1 MIKTVR
7 KRFREEETPQTIL
20 TQVKVTGK
28 RSPRWAFWSKMLIP
42 CQSGIQYLARLRII
56 QTPWFGVY
64 LHDIYEPD
72 GDRDPHNHPWK
83 FISIVLRGYY
93 IERVYSDPGGD
104 FGRHQKFVVR
114 RHGRFSAHKMGT
126 TSAHRIVKAAPG
138 LKTLILTG
146 KRQSGWGFFRDGKY
160 ISWQDYEEIVRSK
173 YEQGGSP

>member
-1 MIKTVR
+1 VLDTIR
-7 KRFREEETPQTIL
+7 KRFREEETPTTIL
-20 TQVKVTGK
+20 TEVKVTGR
-28 RSPRWAFWSKMLIP
+28 RSPRWAIWSKMLIP

-93 IERVYSDPGGD
+93 VERVYPDPAGHPHY
-104 FGRHQKFVVR
+104 FLAHMHK
-114 RHGRFSAHKMGT
+114 RFSAHRMDT
-126 TSAHRIVKAAPG
+126 TSAHRIVTAAPG

-146 KRQSGWGFFRDGKY
+146 KRQSGWGFYRDGEY
-160 ISWQDYEEIVRSK
+160 ISWQDYEELIRPK
-173 YEQGGSP
+173 YEKGEAP